1 MKALSTVLALIALA
15 SSFQF
20 ASADV
25 VDSVVV
31 NDGMMDITL
40 TAPAGGVL
48 SPDAADDYE
57 SGSSAVL
64 QSFIS
69 GGVTYNT
76 LIAPDS
82 YVGNATDVLAPVG
95 TPASAFP
102 SVSDALIDLDVATGT
117 LNTFSNPE
125 LNPNE
130 FFNFTSQ
137 QTAGTIT
144 SDTVFFL
151 FVNETGTGSVAL
163 VDSNGAVITNK
174 LTRSQIGDEAQLS
187 DFTFARASGG
197 NLEDINAQGT
207 PDVDREVFGNT
218 FAVSEF
224 IFQSGFGVADVAG
237 FQGGDSNSSDA
248 NDAGIA
254 IAAVPEPSSV
264 ILLVGGLGAFLSR
277 RRRNK

>member
-1 MKALSTVLALIALA
+1 MKALSTFLALVALT

-31 NDGMMDITL
+31 SDGTTLTTL
-40 TAPAGGVL
+40 TASANPG
-48 SPDAADDYE
+48 DYAT
-57 SGSSAVL
+57 GSSAVL
-64 QSFIS
+64 QSLIS
-69 GGVTYNT
+69 GGVTYDT

-82 YVGNATDVLAPVG
+82 YAGNATDVLTPVG

-102 SVSDALIDLDVATGT
+102 SVSDALIDLDISTGT
-117 LNTFSNPE
+117 LNTFRDPQ

-137 QTAGTIT
+137 QTAGAIT
-144 SDTVFFL
+144 SETVFFL
-151 FVNETGTGSVAL
+151 FVNETGTGSVTL
-163 VDSNGAVITNK
+163 VDSNGAAISNT

-197 NLEDINAQGT
+197 NLEDINFRGT

-224 IFQSGFGVADVAG
+224 IFEPGFGVADVAG
-237 FQGGDSNSSDA
+237 FQGGDSDSADA

-254 IAAVPEPSSV
+254 TIAAVPEPSSV
-264 ILLVGGLGAFLSR
+264 ILLVGGLGAFLAR
-277 RRRNK
+277 RRRDQ